1 MIGLRR
7 FNELGLERFRDYLI
21 EANGGGTVEPP
32 PRLLASDE
40 MTEVVD
46 ARPLPDGEFASRLEM
61 AAAAHDSFGG
71 LLGSGLDR
79 DSRFWAWVA
88 LAWIDVLLPKEKGK
102 RGRPLSI
109 YRWIPDVNNPRTFHR
124 HLVAGPVLIYG
135 DHRDNPDRA
144 LAVLCGRPSRP
155 GEVSEQLLSNR
166 TLCSSPGIM
175 EVASRLYVNPET
187 RVLKRGA
194 SGKSSGSARRLI
206 DVLAQLERTWDVQS
220 LSADQILDLLP
231 DEFGRFHER

>member
-7 FNELGLERFRDYLI
+7 FNELGLECFRDYLI

-32 PRLLASDE
+32 LRLLSSDE

-46 ARPLPDGEFASRLEM
+46 ARPLPVSEFSSRLEM

-79 DSRFWAWVA
+79 DSGFWAWVA
-88 LAWIDVLLPKEKGK
+88 LAWIDVLLPKANGK

-135 DHRDNPDRA
+135 DHQDYPERA
-144 LAVLCGRPSRP
+144 LAVLCGLPSRP

-175 EVASRLYVNPET
+175 EVATRLYVNSET

-206 DVLAQLERTWDVQS
+206 DVLSQLERTWDVQS